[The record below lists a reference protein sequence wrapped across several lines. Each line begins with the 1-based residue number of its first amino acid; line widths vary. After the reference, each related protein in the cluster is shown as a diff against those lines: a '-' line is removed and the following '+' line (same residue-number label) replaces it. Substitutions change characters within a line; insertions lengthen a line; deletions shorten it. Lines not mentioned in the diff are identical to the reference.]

1 MNINQRTFFRT
12 RCFRLLCSLLLLW
25 TSLSSAETIESG
37 LRHVANPEWF
47 HQGLIDLE
55 AELEAARESGKH
67 GVMVLYTTQGCTYC
81 TAFIN
86 KSLGDE
92 RIATRLQQQFIS
104 IGLEIFDDTEMT
116 DHLGNDMSIK
126 AFAESQKAG
135 MAPTL
140 LFYALNDN
148 NEGELIFRAIGYQS
162 PGRFTKMLD
171 YLVEGHHK
179 RTSFRDYLAALPPTP
194 AAGLAIQHKLLDD
207 PLFNPPPHALDRGR
221 FASDRPLFVL
231 FEADGC
237 EACTNYHELVLA
249 DEKIRATLGRFE
261 VVRLDASDNK
271 SQIVTPDGQR
281 ITAAQ
286 WYQQEDFSRLPAL
299 MFFDEKGTQVLK
311 TDALVELSRMTN
323 SMGLVLDR
331 AYEQGWSYQ
340 RYARTKSIEANNKK
354 AAEAVQ

>member
-1 MNINQRTFFRT
+1 MNTGQRNIYQT
-12 RCFRLLCSLLLLW
+12 RCSSLLCLLLLLW
-25 TSLSSAETIESG
+25 TPLSIAETIESG

-47 HQGLIDLE
+47 HHGLIDLE
-55 AELEAARESGKH
+55 AELEAARVSGKH

-81 TAFIN
+81 TAFIK

-92 RIATRLQQQFIS
+92 RTANRLQQQFIS

-116 DHLGNDMSIK
+116 DHQGNDMSIK

-140 LFYALNDN
+140 LFYVLNDDD
-148 NEGELIFRAIGYQS
+148 EGELIYRAIGYQS
-162 PGRFTKMLD
+162 PERFTKMLD
-171 YLVEGHHK
+171 YLVEGHNK
-179 RTSFRDYLAALPPTP
+179 RTSFRDYLAALPPSGGPVSTS
-194 AAGLAIQHKLLDD
+194 AHKLIDD
-207 PLFNPPPHALDRGR
+207 PLFNSPPHALDRSR

-231 FEADGC
+231 LEADGC

-271 SQIVTPDGQR
+271 SHIVTPDGQR
-281 ITAAQ
+281 MTAAQ

-299 MFFDEKGTQVLK
+299 MFFDEKGKQVLK

-340 RYARTKSIEANNKK
+340 RYARTKSIEASNKK
-354 AAEAVQ
+354 AAEAAQ